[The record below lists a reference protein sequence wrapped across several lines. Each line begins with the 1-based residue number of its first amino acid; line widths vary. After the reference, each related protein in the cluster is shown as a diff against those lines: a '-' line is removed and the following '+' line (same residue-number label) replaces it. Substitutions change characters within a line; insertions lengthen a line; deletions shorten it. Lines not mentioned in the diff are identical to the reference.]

1 MRHGIGLSLLLW
13 ISGCSW
19 MGDKDSLLPQEGPT
33 MLEIY
38 QGHFDGTWPK
48 TTKPRESRLDTQR
61 SVMAQRPI
69 HPGTMDQ
76 SEITHPVVSRLLQRF
91 ATLPNPTLLLY
102 VYPHLSGDHQFPVP
116 GYYTAF
122 PLYETTQFALP
133 GEVEGHL

>member
-1 MRHGIGLSLLLW
+1 MRNVIGLSLLLW

-38 QGHFDGTWPK
+38 QGHFDGTWP
-48 TTKPRESRLDTQR
+48 TTRTPRQSRLDAQR
-61 SVMAQRPI
+61 NTMTQRPI
-69 HPGTMDQ
+69 HVGTVDQ
-76 SEITHPVVSRLLQRF
+76 SAVTIAPATELLQRF
-91 ATLPNPTLLLY
+91 AALPNPTLLLY
-102 VYPHLSGDHQFPVP
+102 VYPHLGGDNQYPVP

-122 PLYETTQFALP
+122 PLYETTQYALP